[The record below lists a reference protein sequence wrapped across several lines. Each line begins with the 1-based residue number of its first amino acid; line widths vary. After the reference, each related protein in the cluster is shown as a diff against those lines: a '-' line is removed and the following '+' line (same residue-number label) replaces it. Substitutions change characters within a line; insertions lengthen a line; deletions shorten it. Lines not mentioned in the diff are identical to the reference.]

1 MKKPLTIRIADKHD
15 IAKLPKK
22 YLGVIG
28 QQQIGRTLII
38 LDGDKEDVLT
48 SKEIEKVLKK
58 IKFKDGI
65 DYSLLLPNVTIE
77 AERVIT
83 KLGYELIRL
92 NNFYWTDNSYSQREQ
107 RWHELKV
114 DRKQQLFE
122 EKEKSEE

>member
-1 MKKPLTIRIADKHD
+1 VKKPLILKIADKHD

-28 QQQIGRTLII
+28 QQQIGRTLIV
-38 LDGDKEDVLT
+38 LDGDLEDVLT

-58 IKFKDGI
+58 VKFKEGI
-65 DYSLLLPNVTIE
+65 DYSLLLPNVTFE
-77 AERVIT
+77 AEKVIAT
-83 KLGYELIRL
+83 LGHELIRL

-114 DRKQQLFE
+114 ERKQQLFE
-122 EKEKSEE
+122 EKQKLDE